1 MRKIL
6 CSFVAAAGF
15 LTAGAAWSAPGDVL
29 GAATSVP
36 QASLPSVSVHG
47 LMPAVDFGAGARA
60 AGGSTY
66 RRAPEA
72 GATSS
77 QAAPRTPTEEQDGGL
92 MLLAGAVVIG
102 ALIAKR
108 ISG

>member
-36 QASLPSVSVHG
+36 QASLPSVHG

-60 AGGSTY
+60 VGGSTY

-72 GATSS
+72 GATSP
-77 QAAPRTPTEEQDGGL
+77 QAAPPAEEPDSGL

>member
-36 QASLPSVSVHG
+36 QASLPSVHG
-47 LMPAVDFGAGARA
+47 LMPAVDFGASARA

-72 GATSS
+72 GATSP
-77 QAAPRTPTEEQDGGL
+77 QTAARMPTEEPDGGL

-108 ISG
+108 ISS

>member
-6 CSFVAAAGF
+6 CSFIAAAGF

-36 QASLPSVSVHG
+36 QASLPSVHG

-60 AGGSTY
+60 AGGSSTY

-72 GATSS
+72 GATSP
-77 QAAPRTPTEEQDGGL
+77 QAATRTPTEEQDGGL

-108 ISG
+108 ISS